1 MKDLKLFLEGKAIE
15 EVTVKDVKTKKKV
28 DVVYYCY
35 DKESL
40 DKVTAQYE
48 HVGKYWIDKYFYLA
62 RLKNKSTWTIDTDE
76 EWNVHTW
83 RPNGDFLERDE
94 NEEEYTYKE
103 LIELLDEGETML
115 IVINKD

>member
-1 MKDLKLFLEGKAIE
+1 MKDLKLFLEGKTIE

-62 RLKNKSTWTIDTDE
+62 RLKNKWYMALPPSP
-76 EWNVHTW
+76 
-83 RPNGDFLERDE
+83 RPPPLLSLNGGTPRITE
-94 NEEEYTYKE
+94 
-103 LIELLDEGETML
+103 
-115 IVINKD
+115 